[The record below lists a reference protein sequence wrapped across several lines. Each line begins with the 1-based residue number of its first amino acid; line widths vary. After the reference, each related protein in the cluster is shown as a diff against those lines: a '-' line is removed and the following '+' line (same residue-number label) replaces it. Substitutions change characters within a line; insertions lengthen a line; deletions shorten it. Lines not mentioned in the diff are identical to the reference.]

1 MTDARTSLPD
11 SVITWTQDL
20 LSGKLVAPLKD
31 KFDELHL
38 TFLEKDDARRGARTG
53 LAGFAKADYVLALL
67 EHKATVLQQQQLQ
80 QQQQAGGGGGGGGDN
95 VNLEDEDAFAE
106 DNFFEPTT
114 FDKFHFVNY
123 LGHASDP
130 LLKCIVVDFRDDGTL
145 RRYTIRP
152 VMSNNIIRDVPRARL
167 ADPNGP
173 FAVIHEALEVNP
185 LDCGDVVQLQ
195 SDMGP
200 DRPIFAIV
208 EKIGHTFRI
217 IADTDGTSSTLP
229 RTALV
234 RFDPNPRPAQ
244 RQRVGGGSTRW
255 TRLTSGPPTPP

>member
-20 LSGKLVAPLKD
+20 LSGKLVTPLKD

-38 TFLEKDDARRGARTG
+38 AFLEKDDARRGARTG

-67 EHKATVLQQQQLQ
+67 DHKATVLQQQQ
-80 QQQQAGGGGGGGGDN
+80 QQQADGDN
-95 VNLEDEDAFAE
+95 DDLEDEDAFEE
-106 DNFFEPTT
+106 DSFFDPAT

-123 LGHASDP
+123 LGDATNP
-130 LLKCIVVDFRDDGTL
+130 LLKCIVVDFTDDGTL

-152 VMSNNIIRDVPRARL
+152 VRSNNIIRNVPRARL
-167 ADPNGP
+167 ANPNGP
-173 FAVIHEALEVNP
+173 FAVIQEALEVNP

-195 SDMGP
+195 SDKGS